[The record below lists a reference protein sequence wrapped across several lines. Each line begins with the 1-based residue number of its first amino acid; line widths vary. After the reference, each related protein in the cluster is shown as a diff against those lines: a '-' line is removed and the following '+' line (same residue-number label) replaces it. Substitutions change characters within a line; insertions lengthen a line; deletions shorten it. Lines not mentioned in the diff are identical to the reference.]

1 MLDED
6 NGEIEDESLEE
17 MLLDNTKQYLSL
29 DENGYIVR
37 IFNKGSAKN
46 RKEFNLGTY
55 KFDMIGIMNKI
66 ND

>member
-1 MLDED
+1 MLEKED
-6 NGEIEDESLEE
+6 DEIEDESLEE

-29 DENGYIVR
+29 DENAHIVR